1 MNTNQRTFMRVSS
14 LLLLALFGA
23 DVAAAQTPDCSR
35 PNAPKASCPAPAAKD
50 KQPQAKAAQDGK
62 KSFVDPTLV
71 DESALNTK
79 IRSIC
84 RGC

>member
-1 MNTNQRTFMRVSS
+1 MRASS
-14 LLLLALFGA
+14 LLLIALFGA
-23 DVAAAQTPDCSR
+23 DVASAQTPDCR
-35 PNAPKASCPAPAAKD
+35 GPNAPKASCPDPAAQK
-50 KQPQAKAAQDGK
+50 KQPQAKAAQAEK